1 MQANWKTHGSQK
13 LAIAVFILQEELH
26 FKFGVFFLIL
36 KTS

>member
-26 FKFGVFFLIL
+26 FKFVFFLIL